1 MGVFNDHSG
10 VNCGNR
16 FNYNYRSDRRII
28 VNVHLNDENNPMEYS
43 TIEHVLKVEYRY
55 NKASETYLVYL
66 ETDANFIAIPVEGI
80 ESIEI
85 KEE

>member
-1 MGVFNDHSG
+1 M
-10 VNCGNR
+10 
-16 FNYNYRSDRRII
+16 I
-28 VNVHLNDENNPMEYS
+28 VNVHLNDQNDPMEYS

-55 NKASETYLVYL
+55 NKASETYMIYL

-85 KEE
+85 KEEK

>member
-1 MGVFNDHSG
+1 M
-10 VNCGNR
+10 
-16 FNYNYRSDRRII
+16 I
-28 VNVHLNDENNPMEYS
+28 VNVHLNDKDDPMEYS
-43 TIEHVLKVEYRY
+43 TIEHVIKVEYRY
-55 NKASETYLVYL
+55 NKASEEYMVYL